1 MADGEIK
8 GLVQL
13 DRVIRNMDAVR
24 GYLAAF
30 LRREHERVMTDAKR
44 RTPVKHGT
52 LRNSG
57 TVLPTEV
64 HGDQIVSRGGFG
76 GAAKAY
82 ARVQHDNLWWNKK
95 TGSLQSK
102 RLRHT
107 VGEAFFYKRAIDS
120 ARSSFKANV
129 ASEWRQILQRVVK
142 G

>member
-1 MADGEIK
+1 MPSEEIK
-8 GLVQL
+8 GVAQL
-13 DRVIRNMDAVR
+13 ERVIRNFDSAK

-44 RTPVKHGT
+44 RTPVDRGT

-82 ARVQHDNLWWNKK
+82 ARVQPDNLWWNKK

-107 VGEAFFYKRAIDS
+107 VGEAFFYKKAVD
-120 ARSSFKANV
+120 AAKSSFKVNV
-129 ASEWRQILQRVVK
+129 AAEWRAILQRIAK